1 MQELRTEN
9 MRQKKKEGL
18 DENTD
23 YRIGDDR
30 SEPSHFL

>member
-1 MQELRTEN
+1 MQKLRTEN
-9 MRQKKKEGL
+9 MRQEKKEGL

>member
-9 MRQKKKEGL
+9 VRKEKKEGL

-23 YRIGDDR
+23 YRTGDDR